1 MKMVSANQKFYAIVK
16 AYDFEIE
23 TRLHDHI
30 SAAVD
35 EAIDR
40 IKRILQQEGVKGRKI
55 NAIIEVFAKDEKA
68 SNLIES
74 IKARIIV

>member
-1 MKMVSANQKFYAIVK
+1 MASEAQKFYAIAK
-16 AYDFEIE
+16 AYGFEIE
-23 TRLHDHI
+23 TKLHDHI

-40 IKRILQQEGVKGRKI
+40 IKATLQKEGLSGKKI
-55 NAIIEVFAKDEKA
+55 NAMIEVFAKDERA

-74 IKARIIV
+74 IKTRITT